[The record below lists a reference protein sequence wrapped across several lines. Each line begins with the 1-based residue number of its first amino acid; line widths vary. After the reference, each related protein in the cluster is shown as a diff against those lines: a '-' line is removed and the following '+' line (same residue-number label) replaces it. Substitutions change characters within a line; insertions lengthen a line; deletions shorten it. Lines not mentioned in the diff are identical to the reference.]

1 MSAARL
7 ISGGDAN
14 SKIRPIRLEAVRKVQ
29 ERGGQSPFCCT
40 EADILSEIIA
50 PDQPTM
56 PEASAREILTL
67 RFNQQAIQRMNDLAE
82 KNRRGELLAVERE
95 LLRSTRGSEIF

>member
-1 MSAARL
+1 MATVPSE
-7 ISGGDAN
+7 I
-14 SKIRPIRLEAVRKVQ
+14 
-29 ERGGQSPFCCT
+29 T

-50 PDQPTM
+50 PDEPTL

-67 RFNQQAIQRMNDLAE
+67 RFNQQAIQRMNYLVE

-95 LLRSTRGSEIF
+95 LLEKYQRVGNFLNLLQAKARLSLALPSYSQRGVP